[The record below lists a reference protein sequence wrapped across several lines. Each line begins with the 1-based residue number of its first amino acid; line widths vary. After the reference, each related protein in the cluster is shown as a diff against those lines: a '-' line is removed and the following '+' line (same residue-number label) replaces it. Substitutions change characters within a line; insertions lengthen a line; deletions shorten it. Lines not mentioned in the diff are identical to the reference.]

1 MKIALL
7 SYSDNQGGAAIAA
20 YRLFKSLSKN
30 KKLKVDLI
38 VYKKNT
44 KESTHLPFK
53 IRLELWFLEKIESL
67 FKRFY
72 LKKNIHTSIVLYRTK
87 SLKNFFKKKKYDIVN
102 FHWTGAFLF
111 NYYKSSS
118 YKIFWTLH
126 DMNPFTGGCH
136 YSDGCDGHTTD
147 CSNCPLLKK
156 SKSQSLFIKH
166 TFRRKINFSR
176 LNINFICL
184 SRWIKNE
191 LCRGKLYDESLHKS
205 FNLPNTIDINYFK
218 PKNIKKKYDVLFI
231 SSNLKDKRKGG
242 IFVKHLIK
250 RNPELNFLIVGSNYE
265 QYDHNRENVYYVGE
279 VKSEKKLIEYYNKSK
294 ILIIPS
300 VEENLSNVILE
311 SLACGTPIV
320 GFNIGGNKDFIKY
333 GYLGELSYKI
343 NVESLEKA
351 MLKLLSK
358 NMEQT
363 KIHKY
368 IKDNYSYTIVAKK
381 YEELFRAI

>member
-1 MKIALL
+1 M
-7 SYSDNQGGAAIAA
+7 
-20 YRLFKSLSKN
+20 
-30 KKLKVDLI
+30 
-38 VYKKNT
+38 
-44 KESTHLPFK
+44 
-53 IRLELWFLEKIESL
+53 
-67 FKRFY
+67 
-72 LKKNIHTSIVLYRTK
+72 YRTK

-176 LNINFICL
+176 LKINFICL